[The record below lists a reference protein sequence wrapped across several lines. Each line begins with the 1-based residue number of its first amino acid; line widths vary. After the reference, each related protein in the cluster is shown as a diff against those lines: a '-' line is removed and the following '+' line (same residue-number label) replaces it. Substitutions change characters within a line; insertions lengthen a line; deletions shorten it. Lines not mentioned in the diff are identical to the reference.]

1 MAITKIIAIRDRL
14 DKRVNYAVN
23 GEKTTLDT
31 GITYAANPEKT
42 EQLFFTSAINCDSCE
57 TAFAEMQAT
66 KRRFGKLG
74 GVVGYHFIQSF
85 APGEVTPEQAHRI
98 GVEFAE
104 RLFGKRYEAVIGT
117 HLDKAHLHNH
127 VVVNSVS
134 FVDGKKYHS
143 SPGSYY
149 FEVRSTSDILCREN
163 DLSTITPQ
171 GKGKHYAE
179 WKAENTGKPT
189 IRSIIRG
196 DIDRFVGEAYTY
208 ETFLMLLR
216 REGYVVQN
224 RPDRKY
230 VTVLPPGG
238 KRAIRL
244 DSLGEGYTEQDIRR
258 RLAAQREG
266 GAQTAPTMTRTGKRY
281 RVRGK
286 HPAGPKKKIT
296 GFQAL
301 YLRYLYL
308 LRGTHRKKNFRRVP
322 FSVRQEVIR
331 LERYDRQFR
340 YLWANGMT
348 TAEDLEQRIA
358 ALEREIYDG
367 EQQRKPLYRERRDA
381 EDEAYKTQCSAEI
394 DRQTAALREKRREL
408 ALCRRIL
415 EDVPLVSRQ
424 VQQAEAERREEVRKE
439 AQKREYQ
446 R

>member
-23 GEKTTLDT
+23 GEKTTLDA

-42 EQLFFTSAINCDSCE
+42 EQHFFTSALNCESCE
-57 TAFAEMQAT
+57 TAYAEMQAT
-66 KRRFGKLG
+66 KQRFGKLG

-85 APGEVTPEQAHRI
+85 APGEVTPEQAHAI
-98 GVEFAE
+98 GVEFAQ
-104 RLFGKRYEAVIGT
+104 RLFGDRYEVVIGT
-117 HLDKAHLHNH
+117 HLDKSHLHNH

-149 FEVRSTSDILCREN
+149 FDVRGVSDALCREN
-163 DLSTITPQ
+163 DLSTIAPQ

-179 WKAENTGKPT
+179 WEAEQNGKPT
-189 IRSIIRG
+189 IRSTIRA
-196 DIDRFVGEAYTY
+196 DIDRIIGEAYTY

-244 DSLGEGYTEQDIRR
+244 DSLGDGYTEQDIRR
-258 RLAAQREG
+258 RLANQREG
-266 GAQTAPTMTRTGKRY
+266 GAQTAPSMTRMGKRY
-281 RVRGK
+281 RIKGK
-286 HPAGPKKKIT
+286 RPIGPKKKIT

-308 LRGTHRKKNFRRVP
+308 LRGTHRKKHFRRVP
-322 FSVRQEVIR
+322 FSMRQEVIR
-331 LERYDRQFR
+331 LQRYDRQFR
-340 YLWANGMT
+340 YLWTNGLT
-348 TAEDLEQRIA
+348 TAEELEQRIV
-358 ALEREIYDG
+358 ALQREIYDG
-367 EQQRKPLYRERRDA
+367 EQRRKPL
-381 EDEAYKTQCSAEI
+381 
-394 DRQTAALREKRREL
+394 
-408 ALCRRIL
+408 
-415 EDVPLVSRQ
+415 
-424 VQQAEAERREEVRKE
+424 
-439 AQKREYQ
+439 
-446 R
+446 

>member
-23 GEKTTLDT
+23 GEKTTLDA

-42 EQLFFTSAINCDSCE
+42 EQYFFTSALNCESCE
-57 TAFAEMQAT
+57 TAYAEMQAT
-66 KRRFGKLG
+66 KQRFGKLG

-85 APGEVTPEQAHRI
+85 APGEVTPEQAHAI
-98 GVEFAE
+98 GVEFAW
-104 RLFGKRYEAVIGT
+104 RLFGDRYEVVIGT

-149 FEVRSTSDILCREN
+149 FNVRGISDALCRES
-163 DLSTITPQ
+163 DLSTITLQ

-179 WKAENTGKPT
+179 WKAEQNGNPT
-189 IRSIIRG
+189 IRSIIRA
-196 DIDRFVGEAYTY
+196 DIDRIIGEAYTY

-224 RPDRKY
+224 RPNRKY

-244 DSLGEGYTEQDIRR
+244 DSLGDGYTERDIRR
-258 RLAAQREG
+258 RLAGQREG
-266 GAQTAPTMTRTGKRY
+266 GAQTAPVMTRTGKR
-281 RVRGK
+281 
-286 HPAGPKKKIT
+286 PTGPKKKIT

-308 LRGTHRKKNFRRVP
+308 LRGTRRKKHFRRVL
-322 FSVRQEVIR
+322 FSMRREGIR
-331 LERYDRQFR
+331 LQRDDRQFR
-340 YLWANGMT
+340 YLWANGLT
-348 TAEDLEQRIA
+348 TAEELEQRIA
-358 ALEREIYDG
+358 ALQREIYDG

-381 EDEAYKTQCSAEI
+381 EDEAYKAQCSAEI
-394 DRQTAALREKRREL
+394 DRQTAALREKRKEL

-424 VQQAEAERREEVRKE
+424 VQQAEEERQEDMKTC
-439 AQKREYQ
+439 
-446 R
+446 

>member
-31 GITYAANPEKT
+31 GITYAVNPEKT

-57 TAFAEMQAT
+57 TAYTEMQAT
-66 KRRFGKLG
+66 KSRFGKKG
-74 GVVGYHFIQSF
+74 GVVGYHIIQSF
-85 APGEVTPEQAHRI
+85 TPGEVTPEQAHTI
-98 GVEFAE
+98 GVAFTQ
-104 RLFGKRYEAVIGT
+104 RLFGDRYEAVVGT

-149 FEVRSTSDILCREN
+149 FDVRGVSDALCREN
-163 DLSTITPQ
+163 DLSTIAPQ

-179 WKAENTGKPT
+179 WKAEQNGKPT
-189 IRSIIRG
+189 IRSIIRA
-196 DIDRFVGEAYTY
+196 DIDRIIGEAYTY

-224 RPDRKY
+224 RLDHKY

-244 DSLGEGYTEQDIRR
+244 DSLGDGYTERDIRG

-266 GAQTAPTMTRTGKRY
+266 GAQTVPAMTRTGKRY

-286 HPAGPKKKIT
+286 RPAGPKKKIT

-322 FSVRQEVIR
+322 FSMRHEVIR
-331 LERYDRQFR
+331 LQRYDRQFR
-340 YLWANGMT
+340 YLWTNGLT
-348 TAEDLEQRIA
+348 TAEELEQRIA
-358 ALEREIYDG
+358 ALQREIYDG

-381 EDEAYKTQCSAEI
+381 ADEAYKAQCSAEI
-394 DRQTAALREKRREL
+394 DRQTAALREKRKEL
-408 ALCRRIL
+408 AMCRRIL
-415 EDVPLVSRQ
+415 EDVPLVSQQ
-424 VQQAEAERREEVRKE
+424 VQQAEAERREEMKKE
-439 AQKREYQ
+439 ARKHEYQ

>member
-14 DKRVNYAVN
+14 DKRINYAVN
-23 GEKTTLDT
+23 GEKTTLDA
-31 GITYAANPEKT
+31 GITYATNPEKT
-42 EQLFFTSAINCDSCE
+42 EQHFFTSALNCESCE
-57 TAFAEMQAT
+57 TAYAEMQVT

-85 APGEVTPEQAHRI
+85 TPGEVTPEQAHRI

-134 FVDGKKYHS
+134 FVEGKKYHS

-163 DLSTITPQ
+163 DLSVIAPQ

-189 IRSIIRG
+189 IRSIIRA
-196 DIDRFVGEAYTY
+196 DIDRIIGEAYTY

-216 REGYVVQN
+216 QEGYVVRN
-224 RPDRKY
+224 APSRKY

-244 DSLGEGYTEQDIRR
+244 DSLGDGYTEQDIRR
-258 RLAAQREG
+258 RLATQREG
-266 GAQTAPTMTRTGKRY
+266 STLATHTFTHTGRRY
-281 RVRGK
+281 RIKGRRPTGTQR
-286 HPAGPKKKIT
+286 KIK

-308 LRGTHRKKNFRRVP
+308 LRGTHRKKHFRRVP
-322 FSVRQEVIR
+322 FSVRQEVVQ
-331 LERYDRQFR
+331 LERYERQFL
-340 YLWANGMT
+340 YLWSNHIT
-348 TAEDLEQRIA
+348 TAEELANRTGELEC
-358 ALEREIYDG
+358 EIEAG
-367 EQQRKPLYRERRDA
+367 VIQRKPLYQKRRRA
-381 EDEAYKTQCSAEI
+381 TDEESKARCSAEI
-394 DRQTAALREKRREL
+394 ERQTASLREKRREL

>member
-14 DKRVNYAVN
+14 DKRVNYAIN
-23 GEKTTLDT
+23 GEKTTLDA

-42 EQLFFTSAINCDSCE
+42 EQYFFTSALNCESCE
-57 TAFAEMQAT
+57 TAYAEMQAT
-66 KRRFGKLG
+66 KQRFGKLG

-85 APGEVTPEQAHRI
+85 ALGEVTPEQAHAI
-98 GVEFAE
+98 GVEFAQ
-104 RLFGKRYEAVIGT
+104 RLFGDRYEVVIGT
-117 HLDKAHLHNH
+117 HLDKLHLHNH

-149 FEVRSTSDILCREN
+149 FDVRGVSDALCREN
-163 DLSTITPQ
+163 DLSTIAPQ

-179 WKAENTGKPT
+179 WKAEQNGKPT
-189 IRSIIRG
+189 IRSTIRA
-196 DIDRFVGEAYTY
+196 DIDRIIGEAYTY

-230 VTVLPPGG
+230 VTVVPPGG

-244 DSLGEGYTEQDIRR
+244 DSMGDGYTEQDIRR
-258 RLAAQREG
+258 RLAGQRECG
-266 GAQTAPTMTRTGKRY
+266 TQTAPAMTRMGKRY
-281 RVRGK
+281 RIKGK
-286 HPAGPKKKIT
+286 RPIGPKKKIT

-308 LRGTHRKKNFRRVP
+308 LRGTHRKKHFRRVP
-322 FSVRQEVIR
+322 FSMRQEVIR
-331 LERYDRQFR
+331 LQRYDRQFR
-340 YLWANGMT
+340 YLWTNSLT
-348 TAEDLEQRIA
+348 TAEELEQRITV
-358 ALEREIYDG
+358 LQREIYDG
-367 EQQRKPLYRERRDA
+367 EQQRRPLYRERRDA
-381 EDEAYKTQCSAEI
+381 ADEAYKAQCSAEI
-394 DRQTAALREKRREL
+394 DRQTAALRKKRKEL

-415 EDVPLVSRQ
+415 ENVPLVSQQ
-424 VQQAEAERREEVRKE
+424 VQQAEEERQEDMKKEVRKH
-439 AQKREYQ
+439 EYQ

>member
-23 GEKTTLDT
+23 GEKTTLDA

-42 EQLFFTSAINCDSCE
+42 EQHFFTSALNCESCE
-57 TAFAEMQAT
+57 TAYAEMQVT

-85 APGEVTPEQAHRI
+85 TPGEVTPEQAHRI
-98 GVEFAE
+98 GVEFAQ
-104 RLFGKRYEAVIGT
+104 RLFGDRYEVVIGT

-149 FEVRSTSDILCREN
+149 FDVRGVSDALCREN

-196 DIDRFVGEAYTY
+196 DIDRFIGEAYTY
-208 ETFLMLLR
+208 ETFLLLLR
-216 REGYVVQN
+216 QEGDVVRN
-224 RPDRKY
+224 APSRKY

-258 RLAAQREG
+258 RLTAQREG
-266 GAQTAPTMTRTGKRY
+266 GTLATHTFTHTGRRY
-281 RVRGK
+281 RIKGRR
-286 HPAGPKKKIT
+286 PT
-296 GFQAL
+296 G
-301 YLRYLYL
+301 
-308 LRGTHRKKNFRRVP
+308 T
-322 FSVRQEVIR
+322 
-331 LERYDRQFR
+331 
-340 YLWANGMT
+340 
-348 TAEDLEQRIA
+348 
-358 ALEREIYDG
+358 
-367 EQQRKPLYRERRDA
+367 QRKIPLRPRH
-381 EDEAYKTQCSAEI
+381 
-394 DRQTAALREKRREL
+394 
-408 ALCRRIL
+408 
-415 EDVPLVSRQ
+415 
-424 VQQAEAERREEVRKE
+424 
-439 AQKREYQ
+439 
-446 R
+446 